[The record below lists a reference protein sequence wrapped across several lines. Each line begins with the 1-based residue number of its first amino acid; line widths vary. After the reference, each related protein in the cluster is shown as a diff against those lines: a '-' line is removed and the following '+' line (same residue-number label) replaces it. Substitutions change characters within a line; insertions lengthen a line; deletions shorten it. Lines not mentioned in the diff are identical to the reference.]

1 MFSTVRGEPR
11 RAQAQ
16 QSDGDRGSHEE
27 NKGKKKHQRP
37 ESNPH
42 TLLFLH
48 VLMMCSMMEDR
59 NVTLELHHNHTH
71 NTKSVQLSHT
81 ICIEDIVTHALA
93 GPRK

>member
-1 MFSTVRGEPR
+1 MFSAVRGESR

-27 NKGKKKHQRP
+27 NKGKKKYQTRLKP
-37 ESNPH
+37 TH
-42 TLLFLH
+42 TPLLT
-48 VLMMCSMMEDR
+48 CADCTMMEDR
-59 NVTLELHHNHTH
+59 NVTLELHHTHTH
-71 NTKSVQLSHT
+71 NTKSVQLSDV